1 MNLYELELM
10 LDLHHIVQ
18 RRHIGLLLMV
28 GFHKV
33 IVVVIVLVKELVI
46 ESFVNYI
53 GLLME
58 VFIHRSNME
67 EVVLELR
74 HCYRKNLLLGY
85 LFVFQIIYYPL

>member
-1 MNLYELELM
+1 MLEH
-10 LDLHHIVQ
+10 HHIVQ

-46 ESFVNYI
+46 KSFVNYI

-74 HCYRKNLLLGY
+74 RCYHKILQLDY
-85 LFVFQIIYYPL
+85 LFVFQIIYCQL